1 MKEILKMKFKAHRL
15 VNYLF
20 YVIIFFVGFFIGF
33 GAKNLNI
40 KNIISQLMFI
50 DNVEAR
56 TIATVNGTPIDEDYV
71 YSRFKEKWENFDIN
85 IYNKISC
92 GWFNN
97 TTKSLHC
104 VALTTNAFNNKT
116 FVAKDSNVTYN
127 GTNVF
132 RVRYSI
138 PNNKT
143 DAYEFMYETSTNT
156 YTSSKLYDSSTVSDS
171 NLNYFSFYFN
181 NWQSGVSAASNFS
194 VSEVSSSEDSYFNA
208 FDFSKYIEYTIT
220 ENNNNIKYTYTFN
233 YADLK
238 DLPTTSNWSQEDYI
252 YNLFNTVNNKFD
264 LKLKFKD
271 FSYVFAVASKNTYS
285 FYFSKSEFYK
295 TDYYHLYVNNDYLYI
310 NIDKDDQDI
319 YLSYTQNK
327 VSNYANILFSNGI
340 KSDKFATTS
349 ASMDDSR
356 IVKRLDFSKY
366 TLNYH
371 LNDGS
376 IFEDENHQDFNKI
389 CWENFDELMFAI
401 SIDKSYNGSFTIT
414 EDGQQDGE
422 TYVNSGFYVF
432 DDISKLQRGTRS
444 NLTGDIDSDIYSS
457 TFISGFKFSNLK
469 NITNQFMLL
478 DTDENINIRYSDIID
493 ALGNYDLERGDS
505 YYYDNLSKLE
515 NSFYVDFTYYY
526 NVLNDYKYDIFNLKE
541 KKEKFCIY
549 IPKQFKVTT
558 LKINELGGIIG
569 DVPLHDDSDDSYV
582 DRTEINSKMSFN
594 TLFSIINKFI
604 DSIKGTVNFIN
615 SNIYSFFLSLPPIVQ
630 MFIYTILTLIVIK
643 TIIWMVV
650 R

>member
-20 YVIIFFVGFFIGF
+20 YIIIFFVGFFIGF

-116 FVAKDSNVTYN
+116 FVSKDSNVTYN

-156 YTSSKLYDSSTVSDS
+156 YTSSKLYDSSTASDS

-208 FDFSKYIEYTIT
+208 FDFSKHIEYTIT
-220 ENNNNIKYTYTFN
+220 ENNNNIEYTYT
-233 YADLK
+233 YDYSDLK
-238 DLPTTSNWSQEDYI
+238 DLPTSTNWSQEDYI

-271 FSYVFAVASKNTYS
+271 FSYVFAVASGNSYS
-285 FYFSKSEFYK
+285 FYFSKSEFYM

-319 YLSYTQNK
+319 HLFYTQNK
-327 VSNYANILFSNGI
+327 VNNYANILFSNGI

-349 ASMDDSR
+349 ASMDNSR
-356 IVKRLDFSKY
+356 IVKRLDFTDK
-366 TLNYH
+366 TLEFNKN
-371 LNDGS
+371 LFKD
-376 IFEDENHQDFNKI
+376 DENFKQVCVYENKP
-389 CWENFDELMFAI
+389 
-401 SIDKSYNGSFTIT
+401 FTIT
-414 EDGQQDGE
+414 TTDTEGIYDFIWFLGDLKGLYKYEYTNQKSSDNSTNLLKYNDEIAQEHYYFKDFLTINDYYSDSVIANYFNHTGYTDKYSYYGYSAYRFTFLYDSETKNILMPIFEFKNPKLEGSFGSLFEFDTIKIDTELKQKKYCFYIKNKYTVSEVNTNEFGDYVIDSVPTPGGDYSGE
-422 TYVNSGFYVF
+422 TTYNKDKVQENASGFINYINNF
-432 DDISKLQRGTRS
+432 ISKIKPT
-444 NLTGDIDSDIYSS
+444 ID
-457 TFISGFKFSNLK
+457 
-469 NITNQFMLL
+469 
-478 DTDENINIRYSDIID
+478 
-493 ALGNYDLERGDS
+493 
-505 YYYDNLSKLE
+505 
-515 NSFYVDFTYYY
+515 
-526 NVLNDYKYDIFNLKE
+526 
-541 KKEKFCIY
+541 
-549 IPKQFKVTT
+549 
-558 LKINELGGIIG
+558 
-569 DVPLHDDSDDSYV
+569 
-582 DRTEINSKMSFN
+582 
-594 TLFSIINKFI
+594 
-604 DSIKGTVNFIN
+604 FIN
-615 SNIYSFFLSLPPIVQ
+615 NQILNLYNSMPSIVRL
-630 MFIYTILTLIVIK
+630 FIISVFVIFIIVLILRMVIK
-643 TIIWMVV
+643 
-650 R
+650 

>member
-20 YVIIFFVGFFIGF
+20 YIIIFFVGFFIGF

-220 ENNNNIKYTYTFN
+220 ENNNNIEYTYT
-233 YADLK
+233 YDYSDLK
-238 DLPTTSNWSQEDYI
+238 DLPTSTNWSQEDYI

-271 FSYVFAVASKNTYS
+271 FSYVFAVASGNSYS
-285 FYFSKSEFYK
+285 FYFSKNEFYM

-327 VSNYANILFSNGI
+327 VNNYANILFSNGI

-349 ASMDDSR
+349 ASMDNSR
-356 IVKRLDFSKY
+356 IVKRLDFTDK
-366 TLNYH
+366 TL
-371 LNDGS
+371 
-376 IFEDENHQDFNKI
+376 EFNKNLFKDN
-389 CWENFDELMFAI
+389 ENFKQVCVYEN
-401 SIDKSYNGSFTIT
+401 KPFTIT
-414 EDGQQDGE
+414 TTDTEGIYDFIWFLGDLKGLYKYEYTNQESSDNSTNLLKYNDEIAQEHYYFKDFITINNYYSDSVIANYFNHTGYTDKYAYYGYSAYRFTFLYDSETKNILMPIFEFKNPKLEGSFGSLFEFDTIKIDTELKQKKYCFYIKNKYTVSEINTNEFGDYVIDSVPTPGGDYSGE
-422 TYVNSGFYVF
+422 TTYNKDKVQENASGFINYINNF
-432 DDISKLQRGTRS
+432 ISKIKPT
-444 NLTGDIDSDIYSS
+444 ID
-457 TFISGFKFSNLK
+457 
-469 NITNQFMLL
+469 
-478 DTDENINIRYSDIID
+478 
-493 ALGNYDLERGDS
+493 
-505 YYYDNLSKLE
+505 
-515 NSFYVDFTYYY
+515 
-526 NVLNDYKYDIFNLKE
+526 
-541 KKEKFCIY
+541 
-549 IPKQFKVTT
+549 
-558 LKINELGGIIG
+558 
-569 DVPLHDDSDDSYV
+569 
-582 DRTEINSKMSFN
+582 
-594 TLFSIINKFI
+594 
-604 DSIKGTVNFIN
+604 FIN
-615 SNIYSFFLSLPPIVQ
+615 NQILNLYNSMPSIVRL
-630 MFIYTILTLIVIK
+630 FIISVFVIFIIVLILRMVIK
-643 TIIWMVV
+643 
-650 R
+650 